1 MPLTRSGQFDAE
13 NIAFSEAE
21 WVPSRHRG
29 RAVAECKQM
38 YEALVSEYGAV
49 RCWEA
54 RTGGRHWRMGAAA
67 TRKVGLPAELN
78 TKVDEAPLGGAGWGG
93 GDEGLFSANGD
104 AAGLLVLLRWKRKT
118 VAMLRLNEGGG

>member
-1 MPLTRSGQFDAE
+1 MPLTRSVQFDVE

-49 RCWEA
+49 RHWEA

-67 TRKVGLPAELN
+67 RRRVGLPAKLN
-78 TKVDEAPLGGAGWGG
+78 TKVYGIMDALTRVDEDAGVWHHGRADPVDEALLGGAG
-93 GDEGLFSANGD
+93 
-104 AAGLLVLLRWKRKT
+104 
-118 VAMLRLNEGGG
+118 